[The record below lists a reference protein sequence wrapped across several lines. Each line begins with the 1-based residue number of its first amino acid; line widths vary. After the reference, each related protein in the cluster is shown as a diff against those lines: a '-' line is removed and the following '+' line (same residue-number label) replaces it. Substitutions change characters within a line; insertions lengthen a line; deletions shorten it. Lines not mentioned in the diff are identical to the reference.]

1 MYFCRQLSRAD
12 EWRRCLRIF
21 HTRCILTNRSW
32 RDVPLPARIAL
43 QVPGRRFA
51 CKCWSY
57 SVRAGQRHFVILP
70 EPPLAGC
77 GWNRRTANLNFWISA
92 GILVKVHCWPV
103 FCGNRFQGFCISVA
117 DRVHPC
123 FLLRIR
129 LTGLLARIGPL
140 FRIVAWLVPG
150 IALLFF
156 PGLGSNLKWRKGWGI
171 LQGYLL
177 PVWFCRALCRRG
189 AL

>member
-1 MYFCRQLSRAD
+1 MVVNALAISELSIIFCCGGVDKGIRICSGLNNSWNKPNRFLNVFCRQLSRAD

-140 FRIVAWLVPG
+140 FE
-150 IALLFF
+150 
-156 PGLGSNLKWRKGWGI
+156 
-171 LQGYLL
+171 
-177 PVWFCRALCRRG
+177 
-189 AL
+189 